1 MNGNIYNAPSVMEL
15 RSHCPGSGAL
25 SAKVP
30 RTEQT
35 DKGKKGDEVHA
46 AIMAKV
52 QDGTEPKD
60 LNELY
65 DRNTVD
71 VACKLVDKRLKKLTG
86 KGLAHYRKKG
96 AIEIEKSL
104 NLGHVGWDG
113 RAKADVVIR
122 LDKTTVLV
130 LEIKTGEWE
139 VTGPSANR
147 QGHDYLCG
155 ERRLSPDVN
164 RFYLVILQPAL
175 VEELQWREATYS
187 AQEVDDLALQLEAF
201 REATYNPNAPLIW
214 GDHCSKCPA
223 NEMCPARMGTLR
235 EATHILA
242 TGPTVAAYM
251 PTLDPKDRSEIMAK
265 MKLAHNQS
273 KKFLD
278 LAKAWMLNTPGAEIP
293 GWKVGPGKGNREFSG
308 SAPDTAKSLYK
319 AFGGTLK
326 AKLGIESPEGLLTVL
341 SPSQVEGAL
350 GKAEREKLVAM
361 DVVTKE
367 AGALSVIEDKPT
379 PMPKPRVD

>member
-1 MNGNIYNAPSVMEL
+1 MNGIYNAPSVMEL

-35 DKGKKGDEVHA
+35 EKGKKGDEVHA
-46 AIMAKV
+46 AIMAKL
-52 QDGTEPKD
+52 QDGTEPKE

-71 VACKLVDKRLKKLTG
+71 LACKLVDKRLKKLTG
-86 KGLAHYRKKG
+86 KGLAAYRKKG
-96 AIEIEKSL
+96 AIECEKPL
-104 NLGHVGWDG
+104 NLGHVDWDG

-155 ERRLSPDVN
+155 ERRLSPEVKH
-164 RFYLVILQPAL
+164 FYLAIVQPAL
-175 VEELQWREATYS
+175 VEELQWREAHYTDTD
-187 AQEVDDLALQLEAF
+187 VDDLALQLQAF
-201 REATYNPNAPLIW
+201 REATYNPNAPLLW
-214 GDHCSKCPA
+214 GDWCSKCPA

-235 EATHILA
+235 QMEQLLAEA
-242 TGPTVAAYM
+242 PTVA
-251 PTLDPKDRSEIMAK
+251 LHFVKLSPKERSETMAK
-265 MKLAHNQS
+265 MKLAKNQS
-273 KKFLD
+273 EKFLD
-278 LAKAWMLNTPGAEIP
+278 LAKAWLLNTPTAEIP
-293 GWKVGPGKGNREFSG
+293 GWKVGPGKGSRKFSG

-326 AKLGIESPEGLLTVL
+326 AKLGIESPEGLMTVL

-367 AGALSVIEDKPT
+367 AGALSVIEDMPT

>member
-1 MNGNIYNAPSVMEL
+1 MKSIYNAPSVMEL

-46 AIMAKV
+46 AIMAKL
-52 QDGTEPKD
+52 QDGTEPKE

-86 KGLAHYRKKG
+86 KGLAAYRKKG
-96 AIEIEKSL
+96 AIECEKPL

-155 ERRLSPDVN
+155 ERRLSPEVTT
-164 RFYLVILQPAL
+164 FYLVVLQPAL
-175 VEELQWREATYS
+175 VEELQWREAVYTAS
-187 AQEVDDLALQLEAF
+187 EVDDLALQLSAF

-235 EATHILA
+235 QMEQLLA
-242 TGPTVAAYM
+242 KAPTVSEYM
-251 PTLDPKDRSEIMAK
+251 ERSDVKERSQIMAQ
-265 MKLAHNQS
+265 MKLTMNQS
-273 KKFLD
+273 DKFLK

-293 GWKVGPGKGNREFSG
+293 GWKVGPGRGSREFLG
-308 SAPDTAKSLYK
+308 AAPDTAKKLYA
-319 AFGGTLK
+319 AFGGTFK

-341 SPSQVEGAL
+341 SPAEVEKAL
-350 GKAEREKLVAM
+350 GKADKEKLVAM
-361 DVVTKE
+361 DVVGKE
-367 AGALSVIEDKPT
+367 SGALSVIEDKPT